1 MLYEAMKEEIAKT
14 EECGKRTYDGAL
26 QNRVNEAYVVGAGD
40 SFAAALVIQGVTY
53 GRFKAVDPY
62 EAQFSY
68 VSLKKPYVIVSVS
81 GRTKENILVAK
92 KIRDR
97 GGKVIAVTA
106 NPESELA
113 RNSNTVVVIDYQ
125 RPKHPLP
132 GTLSF
137 TLSVIALYGLAGVEI
152 NSFKEIVNTR
162 PRKLVGLEPIFIG
175 TLGGYGVAYYSAL
188 KFYEI
193 FGSKAR
199 FERTEQFC
207 HATMFSVRENDQV
220 IVYPSENDRRAME
233 LVERIKDKFNV
244 AIYDRCNGETKP
256 LCQILDFQE
265 SLAEFIKELG
275 LEKPYYLITKD
286 ILNISSELIY

>member
-14 EECGKRTYDGAL
+14 EKCGKRTYNRAF
-26 QNRVNEAYVVGAGD
+26 QNRVNEAYVIGAGD

-53 GRFKAVDPY
+53 GRFKTVDPY
-62 EAQFSY
+62 EVRFLH

-92 KIRDR
+92 KIRDH

-113 RNSNTVVVIDYQ
+113 RSSDTIVVIDYQ
-125 RPKHPLP
+125 KPKYPLP

-137 TLSVIALYGLAGVEI
+137 TLSVIALYGLAGIEI
-152 NSFKEIVNTR
+152 NNFKEMINTR

-188 KFYEI
+188 KFYEV

-207 HATMFSVRENDQV
+207 HATMFSIRENDQV

-233 LVERIKDKFNV
+233 LVERIKNKFNV
-244 AIYDRCNGETKP
+244 AVYDRCDRETKP
-256 LCQILDFQE
+256 LCQILDFQK
-265 SLAEFIKELG
+265 SLAEYIKELG
-275 LEKPYYLITKD
+275 LKKPYYLIAKD

>member
-14 EECGKRTYDGAL
+14 EHHGKKTYDIAF

-53 GRFKAVDPY
+53 GRFKAIDPY
-62 EAQFSY
+62 EIQFLH

-81 GRTKENILVAK
+81 GRTRENILVAK

-97 GGKVIAVTA
+97 GGKVIAITA

-113 RNSNTVVVIDYQ
+113 RNANVVIVIDYQ
-125 RPKHPLP
+125 KPKHPLP

-137 TLSVIALYGLAGVEI
+137 TLSVIALYGLAAIEI
-152 NSFKEIVNTR
+152 NFKEIVNTK
-162 PRKLVGLEPIFIG
+162 PRKLIGLEPIFIG

-188 KFYEI
+188 KFYEV

-220 IVYPSENDRRAME
+220 IVYPSENDRKAME

-244 AIYDRCNGETKP
+244 VVFDRCDGETKP

-265 SLAEFIKELG
+265 SLAEIIKELG
-275 LEKPYYLITKD
+275 LEKPYYLVIKEV
-286 ILNISSELIY
+286 LNISSELIY